1 MGGYPEKHFEAPN
14 IETDIENLKKKVDAG
29 ADYIITQ
36 LCWDMDQFKWWYDA
50 IRSAGITLPVDVG
63 VMPVLDSAST
73 INMALSHNA
82 CVMPRALCEIISRNW
97 IFPNVFSPEESE
109 EEIRRKK
116 DAFMEEGIQYTI
128 SPINE
133 YLSLGVDGIH
143 LFTLNKADAVKF
155 YKGIKTKYFVPVH
168 ISMFDDIA
176 ADDIERATKNLKEL
190 TEKVV

>member
-1 MGGYPEKHFEAPN
+1 
-14 IETDIENLKKKVDAG
+14 
-29 ADYIITQ
+29 
-36 LCWDMDQFKWWYDA
+36 MDQFKWCYDA

-97 IFPNVFSPEESE
+97 IFPNVFIPEESE

-128 SPINE
+128 SQINE
-133 YLSLGVDGIH
+133 YLSLGVNGIH
-143 LFTLNKADAVKF
+143 LFTLNKADAVTRI
-155 YKGIKTKYFVPVH
+155 IKE
-168 ISMFDDIA
+168 S
-176 ADDIERATKNLKEL
+176 NLSA
-190 TEKVV
+190 

>member
-1 MGGYPEKHFEAPN
+1 MDLIRREFGDKFTIAVGGSPEGH
-14 IETDIENLKKKVDAG
+14 IQCRSIQSDIEYLKQKQDLG

-97 IFPNVFSPEESE
+97 IFPNVFIPEESE

-128 SPINE
+128 SQINE

-143 LFTLNKADAVKF
+143 LFTLNKADAVTRI
-155 YKGIKTKYFVPVH
+155 IKE
-168 ISMFDDIA
+168 S
-176 ADDIERATKNLKEL
+176 NLSA
-190 TEKVV
+190 